1 VILEDLSP
9 LPLAVVSPVVA
20 IVIHVFYEDVFV
32 EILEQLKNSDA
43 LPMKLY
49 VTTTPEN
56 EKGIQKLLVSQ
67 PCDFLLRVVEN
78 RGRDVLP
85 FMKIMPDVIGAGHQ
99 FLVKIHT
106 KKSLH
111 RNNGKEWRRDMFSS
125 LIGGSATVNAIRFLG
140 DNPHIGILGPA
151 GHLVSM
157 GYFFGCN
164 KARVT
169 HFASRMG
176 VEPGELSGLSF
187 VAGSM
192 FVARVD
198 ALVPLLNLAIS
209 ASDFEPEL
217 GQVDGTLAHA
227 IERLFSVSVYSV
239 NLSTTCADNVALT
252 KYGFARAR
260 LAGRLGIILS
270 FLSRRFATRLSPQF
284 KDRIRKGFELL
295 GIKL

>member
-1 VILEDLSP
+1 MQIEIKT
-9 LPLAVVSPVVA
+9 AASPVVA
-20 IVIHVFYEDVFV
+20 IVIHAFYEDVFA
-32 EILEQLKNSDA
+32 EILEQLKGSDA

-49 VTTTPEN
+49 VTTPPEN
-56 EKGIQKLLVSQ
+56 EESIRKLLVSQ
-67 PCDFLLRVVEN
+67 PCDFLLRAVEN

-85 FMKIMPDVIGAGHQ
+85 FMKILPEVLGAGHR

-111 RNNGKEWRRDMFSS
+111 RNNGMEWRRDMFSS
-125 LIGGSATVNAIRFLG
+125 LIGGSSTANAIRFLG
-140 DNPHIGILGPA
+140 DNPHVGILGPA

-157 GYFFGCN
+157 GYFFGRN

-169 HFASRMG
+169 QFASRMG
-176 VEPGELSGLSF
+176 VGSGELSGLSF

-198 ALVPLLNLAIS
+198 AMRPLLSLGLS
-209 ASDFEPEL
+209 DSDFEPEL

-227 IERLFSVSVYSV
+227 IERLFSVSAYSV

-252 KYGFARAR
+252 KYGYARAR
-260 LAGRLGIILS
+260 LAGRLGVILS
-270 FLSRRFATRLSPQF
+270 YLSRRFATRLSPQF
-284 KDRIRKGFELL
+284 KNRIRKGFELL